1 MNRRLFV
8 CLAVAL
14 LLVTAGASAQM
25 PYAGMQARSVK
36 ALSEQQVSDLNTGRG
51 MGLALA
57 AELNGYPGP
66 SHVLELGDKLELSSD
81 QWTWVQGLFDSMKA
95 EAQPLGSKLIA
106 LETDLDKLFASR
118 SITPDS
124 LKTSTTAIAGVQGEL
139 RETHLKYH
147 LSTAAILT
155 PAQMLRYAELRGYGS
170 DAPTHQHRHK

>member
-8 CLAVAL
+8 CLAAAL
-14 LLVTAGASAQM
+14 SLATAASAQM

-36 ALSEQQVSDLNTGRG
+36 ALSDQQVSDLNAGRG

-81 QWTWVQGLFDSMKA
+81 QRTRVQGLFDSMKA
-95 EAQPLGSKLIA
+95 EAQPLGSRLIA
-106 LETDLDKLFASR
+106 LEADLDKLFASR

-124 LKTSTTAIAGVQGEL
+124 LKVSTSAIAGVQGEL

-155 PAQMLRYAELRGYGS
+155 PAKMLRYAELRGYGS
-170 DAPTHQHRHK
+170 GAPAHQHQHRH